1 MNIFSTI
8 PLRAEIGARA
18 ASVYGEWRNF
28 FKRWSRS
35 PTNRTS
41 RENNKCETRTVEEAR
56 TGTESPDVLSTP
68 PSKRQRRAATLST
81 KLTNRSETDNKWRTM
96 VGPEA
101 RDYYNSNTLRLF
113 RQSNL
118 QVGALPSLGTLAS
131 RYLPVCMLP
140 LPRYRRW
147 QRAEEKERKRTE
159 QKNRQYRPSPE
170 ETVTPTRR
178 YYQKIDVHPRPI
190 KTKPCFCR
198 YCQVNQDPLHSM

>member
-68 PSKRQRRAATLST
+68 PSKRQRRAATSRRGRAP
-81 KLTNRSETDNKWRTM
+81 RSSLIGKIEIQ
-96 VGPEA
+96 
-101 RDYYNSNTLRLF
+101 NS
-113 RQSNL
+113 
-118 QVGALPSLGTLAS
+118 
-131 RYLPVCMLP
+131 
-140 LPRYRRW
+140 W
-147 QRAEEKERKRTE
+147 
-159 QKNRQYRPSPE
+159 
-170 ETVTPTRR
+170 
-178 YYQKIDVHPRPI
+178 
-190 KTKPCFCR
+190 
-198 YCQVNQDPLHSM
+198 PLHDDGAGSEPVGLQYFPETTTMQRKKSIPTDLGDRPTYLSRQTSSI

>member
-101 RDYYNSNTLRLF
+101 RDYYKQQYL
-113 RQSNL
+113 
-118 QVGALPSLGTLAS
+118 ALVSAIKSTSGRPPKFGHSGFTVFACLHAAAASLPEMAKGG
-131 RYLPVCMLP
+131 
-140 LPRYRRW
+140 
-147 QRAEEKERKRTE
+147 RKRKK
-159 QKNRQYRPSPE
+159 KN
-170 ETVTPTRR
+170 
-178 YYQKIDVHPRPI
+178 
-190 KTKPCFCR
+190 
-198 YCQVNQDPLHSM
+198 